1 MAANTTFYL
10 SRILG
15 KRLYSEYGLFLG
27 RILDIVVDIGYKRP
41 KIVALVVRSAN
52 GSVMLDYKM
61 MHLEENKG
69 KYSMV
74 CSVPIPYL
82 PDESRCMKLKK
93 SVLDRQI
100 VDIDGRKVVR
110 VNDLRL
116 VVLADGAYLVAVD
129 VGMEG
134 LLRRLGAAKQITWL
148 LKPFKIRIPN
158 HLIMW
163 DEVETVDTCHAG
175 IRLST
180 EYSSIGKL
188 HPSDVA
194 DIIESLDWN
203 AQMAIFNSLDHEKA
217 ADVLEELDPKIQA
230 TMLNRLPL
238 EHAADLLESMP
249 SDEVAD
255 ILDGLNEEK
264 AQALLDEME
273 DEASDEVRE
282 LMEYPGNSVG
292 SIMSKDYIAFNKNQ
306 TIEEVFAILREI
318 RPESDA
324 IYYLYI
330 VNDSEQLM
338 ATVSIRD
345 LIISSPSL
353 RLSEIMNT
361 EVFTVL
367 DTDPINTIVENID
380 KYNLLAVPVTDIS
393 QKLVGIVI
401 INDVVFNLI
410 RARKRR

>member
-1 MAANTTFYL
+1 MTVNNTFYL
-10 SRILG
+10 SSILG
-15 KRLYSEYGLFLG
+15 NRLYSEYGLNLG
-27 RILDIVVDIGYKRP
+27 KILDIVVDESYKRP
-41 KIVALVVRSAN
+41 KVVALTVRSAK
-52 GSVMLDYKM
+52 GSVMLDFTNI
-61 MHLEENKG
+61 HFEDNKEQ
-69 KYSMV
+69 YSMV
-74 CSVPIPYL
+74 CSEPIPYI
-82 PDESRCMKLKK
+82 PDESRCMQLKK

-116 VVLADGAYLVAVD
+116 VVLANGTYLVAVD

-134 LLRRLGAAKQITWL
+134 LLRRLGVSRLLARL

-158 HLIMW
+158 RLIMW
-163 DEVETVDTCHAG
+163 DEVETVDTGHAG
-175 IRLST
+175 IRLNT
-180 EYSSIGKL
+180 EYANIGRL

-203 AQMAIFNSLDHEKA
+203 AQIAIFNSLDQEKA
-217 ADVLEELDPKIQA
+217 ADVLEELEPKTQV
-230 TMLNRLPL
+230 TMINRLPL

-249 SDEVAD
+249 SDEAAD
-255 ILDGLNEEK
+255 ILDGLNDEK

-282 LMEYPGNSVG
+282 LMEYPDNSVG
-292 SIMSKDYIAFNKNQ
+292 SIMSKDYIAFNQNQ
-306 TIEEVFAILREI
+306 TIEEVFSMLRMLK
-318 RPESDA
+318 PESDS

-330 VNDSEQLM
+330 VNDSEKLI
-338 ATVSIRD
+338 ATVSMRD
-345 LIISSPSL
+345 LIISEPSVK
-353 RLSEIMNT
+353 LSEVMNT

-380 KYNLLAVPVTDIS
+380 KYNLLAIPVTDNAMR
-393 QKLVGIVI
+393 LVGIVI

-410 RARKRR
+410 RTRKRR

>member
-1 MAANTTFYL
+1 MAINATFYL

-15 KRLYSEYGLFLG
+15 KRLYSEYGLNLG
-27 RILDIVVDIGYKRP
+27 KIQDIVVNIGYKRP
-41 KIVALVVRSAN
+41 KVVALAVKSAK
-52 GSVMLDYKM
+52 GSVLLDFEKI
-61 MHLEENKG
+61 HVEENKG
-69 KYSMV
+69 QYSMI
-74 CSVPIPYL
+74 CSEPIPYV
-82 PDESRCMKLKK
+82 PDESRCMRLGK

-116 VVLADGAYLVAVD
+116 VVLQDGTYLVAVD

-134 LLRRLGAAKQITWL
+134 LLRRLGVAKQLMWL
-148 LKPFKIRIPN
+148 CKPFKIRIPN

-163 DEVETVDTCHAG
+163 DEVETVDTGHAG

-180 EYSSIGKL
+180 EYSNIGKL

-203 AQMAIFNSLDHEKA
+203 AQIAIFNSLDHEKA
-217 ADVLEELDPKIQA
+217 ADVLEELEPKTQA
-230 TMLNRLPL
+230 TMLNRIPL

-255 ILDGLNEEK
+255 ILDGLNDEK
-264 AQALLDEME
+264 VQALLDEME

-282 LMEYPGNSVG
+282 LMEYPDSSVG
-292 SIMSKDYIAFNKNQ
+292 SIMSKDYIAFNKSQ
-306 TIEEVFAILREI
+306 TIEDVFVVLRKLK
-318 RPESDA
+318 PEADS

-330 VNDSEQLM
+330 VNDSEKLI
-338 ATVSIRD
+338 ATVSLRD
-345 LIISSPSL
+345 LIISEPSVQ
-353 RLSEIMNT
+353 LSTIMNT
-361 EVFTVL
+361 EVFSVL
-367 DTDPINTIVENID
+367 VSDPISSIVENID
-380 KYNLLAVPVTDIS
+380 KYNLLAVPVTDNFER
-393 QKLVGIVI
+393 LVGIVI

-410 RARKRR
+410 RTRKRR